1 MDMRTISLDNS
12 PMLRGKVLGVYPWT
26 DERSEN
32 LNRIT
37 ISEVRSHINEL
48 NFKEVF
54 EVLVKLIIQ
63 IKKTLLAAPGETK
76 TFTSGNFVS
85 CSSNSIKDIG
95 ARLLNLVNQEGIRP
109 THPRAIYE
117 ISAVPENKSSTVSP
131 SSSSRKIYSSLK
143 SNGDGNSYPTGWF
156 GDRLLSD
163 IFQQDPAIQNNI
175 IIGQTDPRL
184 QIGNATHHE
193 EIFDI
198 LDLTGHQKIA
208 KRLRYLHETAKDDS
222 DDPDMKLV
230 SLRKLALFFIGDDVS
245 LPDPR
250 IGISHDGFLQAEW
263 YSSDAAA
270 LMNFMPDGNIIFAA
284 TSTIDGQNRSQ
295 DIHGTGEKELVLHA
309 IRPFI
314 NQL

>member
-1 MDMRTISLDNS
+1 MDMRTISLDNN
-12 PMLRGKVLGVYPWT
+12 PMLRGKVLGVYPWI

-37 ISEVRSHINEL
+37 ISEVRSHTNEL
-48 NFKEVF
+48 NSREVF
-54 EVLVKLIIQ
+54 EVPVKLIIQ
-63 IKKTLLAAPGETK
+63 IKKTLLAAPKATK
-76 TFTSGNFVS
+76 AFTSGNFVS
-85 CSSNSIKDIG
+85 RSSSSIEDIG

-109 THPRAIYE
+109 IQPRATSE

-131 SSSSRKIYSSLK
+131 SSSSRKVYSSLK

-156 GDRLLSD
+156 GDILLSD
-163 IFQQDPAIQNNI
+163 IFLPNPVIQSDI
-175 IIGQTDPRL
+175 FAVQTDLRF

-208 KRLRYLHETAKDDS
+208 KRLKYLHETAQE
-222 DDPDMKLV
+222 DDPDMELV

-245 LPDPR
+245 LPNPR
-250 IGISHDGFLQAEW
+250 IGMSHDGFLQAEW

-295 DIHGTGEKELVLHA
+295 DIHGTGEKELVLQA